1 LIQASGNGIESLNL
15 PQLPRVVT
23 TASRSAAPPRVSAR
37 AHNLYPINLAQGD
50 LLDMGLVNNAMASAN
65 TNVPMMNAVLH
76 LTTGKEIQYKDIMKH
91 PILGPQY
98 KQGVLS

>member
-1 LIQASGNGIESLNL
+1 
-15 PQLPRVVT
+15 
-23 TASRSAAPPRVSAR
+23 
-37 AHNLYPINLAQGD
+37 
-50 LLDMGLVNNAMASAN
+50 MGLVNNAMASAN